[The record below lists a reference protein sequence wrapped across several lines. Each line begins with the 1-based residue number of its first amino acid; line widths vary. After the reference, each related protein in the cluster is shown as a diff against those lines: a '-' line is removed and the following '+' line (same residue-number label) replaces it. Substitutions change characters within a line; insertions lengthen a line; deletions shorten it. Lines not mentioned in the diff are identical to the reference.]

1 MISWEPL
8 QERHVRGTCKRG
20 YLWIRVG
27 RDGKVTAL
35 YTMFGEAVKYVPE
48 TDEERIAREAAE
60 KAAQIVELTERIAE
74 MNTRL
79 DEATAQL
86 VALTG

>member
-8 QERHVRGTCKRG
+8 QERHARGTCKRG

-48 TDEERIAREAAE
+48 TEEETGIDAMKIRAELILENHDFAE
-60 KAAQIVELTERIAE
+60 KLAINNKR
-74 MNTRL
+74 
-79 DEATAQL
+79 
-86 VALTG
+86 

>member
-1 MISWEPL
+1 MINWESL

-27 RDGKVTAL
+27 RDGNVTAL

-48 TDEERIAREAAE
+48 TEEETGIAAMKIRADIILENHDFAE
-60 KAAQIVELTERIAE
+60 KLAINNKR
-74 MNTRL
+74 
-79 DEATAQL
+79 
-86 VALTG
+86 